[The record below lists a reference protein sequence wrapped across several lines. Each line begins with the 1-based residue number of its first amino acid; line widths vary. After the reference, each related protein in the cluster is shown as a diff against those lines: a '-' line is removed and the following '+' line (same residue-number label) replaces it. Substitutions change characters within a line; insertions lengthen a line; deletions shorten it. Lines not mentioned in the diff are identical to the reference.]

1 MWKNSDNNIE
11 EIDQSGKHFVRFK
24 HLAAYKT
31 HNAMISLCD
40 EYNKAIIEN
49 KIEPLL
55 LIFKFILDFLCIH
68 PFNDGNGRMSRLLT
82 ILLLYK
88 EGYLVP
94 KYISFEKLI
103 EDTKDDYYGSLYES
117 SLGWID
123 NNNSNIP
130 FIKYYLSLLVKAY
143 KEFSLRV
150 DFIDINSKIS
160 KGDRIKNIFYDRLNS
175 YSKADILNICPDIS
189 KIMVEKTLNQ
199 LLNEKFII
207 KLGQG
212 KSTKYIRNNTLCES
226 VKLSYV

>member
-1 MWKNSDNNIE
+1 
-11 EIDQSGKHFVRFK
+11 
-24 HLAAYKT
+24 
-31 HNAMISLCD
+31 
-40 EYNKAIIEN
+40 
-49 KIEPLL
+49 
-55 LIFKFILDFLCIH
+55 
-68 PFNDGNGRMSRLLT
+68 MSRLLT

-103 EDTKDDYYGSLYES
+103 EDTKDEYYISLYES
-117 SLGWID
+117 SLGWVD

-130 FIKYYLSLLVKAY
+130 FIKYYLSLLLKAY

-160 KGDRIKNIFYDRLNS
+160 KGDRIKNIFDDQLNS

-212 KSTKYIRNNTLCES
+212 KSTKYIRNNNLCES